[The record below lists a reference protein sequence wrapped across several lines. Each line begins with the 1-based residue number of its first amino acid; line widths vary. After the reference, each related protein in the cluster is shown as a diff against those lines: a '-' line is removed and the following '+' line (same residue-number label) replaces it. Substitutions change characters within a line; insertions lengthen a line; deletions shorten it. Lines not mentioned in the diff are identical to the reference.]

1 MFVAQ
6 WMTQAPQSVS
16 SKTPVM
22 EAMQLLRKG
31 GYRRLPVVDG
41 SRLVGIVTDRDLKN
55 ATPSS
60 ANTLSVY
67 ELNYLLSKLV
77 VREVMTKPVVTVS
90 PHDPV
95 EQASLLMEEHKI
107 SGLPVVDGGKLTGIL
122 TITDLLR
129 AFVAMLGLREGGTRV
144 TVSLPDEPGVLAR
157 AASAAAPSNIIAVV
171 TAGVQAGSYRELV
184 LRVVGDGAAAFP
196 ERLQAAGLEVKDVRY
211 DDKDSDR
218 NGSEGA

>member
-6 WMTQAPQSVS
+6 WMTQAPKSVS

-41 SRLVGIVTDRDLKN
+41 GRLVGIVTDRDLKD
-55 ATPSS
+55 ATPSA

-77 VREVMTKPVVTVS
+77 VREVMTTPVFTVS
-90 PHDPV
+90 PEDPV
-95 EQASLLMEEHKI
+95 EQASLLMEEHKV
-107 SGLPVVDGGKLTGIL
+107 SGLPVVAGGRLEGML
-122 TITDLLR
+122 TITDMLR

-144 TVSLPDEPGVLAR
+144 TVNLPDEPGVLAR

-171 TAGVQAGSYRELV
+171 TVGVEVGSYRELV
-184 LRVVGDGAAAFP
+184 LRVVGEGAVEFP
-196 ERLQAAGLEVKDVRY
+196 ERLRAAGLEVKDIR
-211 DDKDSDR
+211 
-218 NGSEGA
+218 

>member
-6 WMTQAPQSVS
+6 WMTPAPQSVG

-41 SRLVGIVTDRDLKN
+41 GRLVGIVTDRDLKN

-60 ANTLSVY
+60 VNTLSVY
-67 ELNYLLSKLV
+67 ELNYLLSKLT
-77 VREVMTKPVVTVS
+77 VREVMTQPVVTVS
-90 PHDPV
+90 PADPV

-107 SGLPVVDGGKLTGIL
+107 SGLPVVEGGKLTGIL

-144 TVSLPDEPGVLAR
+144 TVNLPDEPGVLAK

-171 TAGVQAGSYRELV
+171 TAGVQAGSHRELV
-184 LRVVGDGAAAFP
+184 LRVVGDESAAFP
-196 ERLQAAGLEVKDVRY
+196 ERLRVAGLEVTDIRY
-211 DDKDSDR
+211 DDRS
-218 NGSEGA
+218 GSE